1 MEDMEDMND
10 GRIQQSAHQAETDGG
25 AEVRDSDIAIVG
37 LACRFPGADTPD
49 KFWRVLNEGRETLTY
64 FSDDQLRAAGVSEQL
79 IADERYVKAGQIVE
93 DADKFDAGFFGIT
106 QDEAELID
114 PQQRQF
120 LECALEA
127 LETAGYDPQR
137 GEQRIGVFAGVGMN
151 TYLLHNLGER
161 YRTASSVDRYR
172 MMITNDKD
180 FAATRTSY
188 KLNLQG
194 PSISTN
200 TACST
205 SLVAVHLACLSLLSG
220 DCSMALAGA
229 AHIQADQW
237 EGYLH
242 HEGMIFS
249 PDGHCRAFDAKA
261 QGTVI
266 GNGVGVVALKRLSD
280 ALADGDTVHAVIKG
294 TAVNNDGSD
303 KTGYTAPSVQGQ
315 AAVVVEAQQI
325 ADCGPETIS
334 YVEAHG
340 TATPLGDPIEIAALN
355 QAFGRDGTELAPES
369 CAIGSVKTNVGHL
382 DTAAGMAGLIKTVLM
397 LRHRTLVP
405 SLCFDAPNPEIDF
418 AAGPFYVGTETKEW
432 PAGTTPRRAGVS
444 SFGIGGTNAHV
455 IVEEAPAAE
464 PATGAAGPRLL
475 VLSARTPE
483 ALDTATADLARHL
496 RKERALDLAA
506 VSHTLA
512 VGRRVHTY
520 RRALVATDVRDA
532 ALALALGDENRLL
545 KGDPTAEKPVLELV
559 GDASAVPAGHATA
572 LYEEI
577 PAFREHFDECA
588 TELNA
593 PGGAAELLRAEGALA
608 AFAVQ
613 YATLRTLTGW
623 GVRTPAV
630 AADRTDLP
638 DAALRLLERIGA
650 QHAAASGRPALAL
663 LPQTPET
670 VGVAFLLDVL
680 GRVWT
685 AGDDVDW
692 AAYHEGESVRRV
704 PLPSYPFDR
713 KRHWIEPHGAI
724 AQAAETGGETLR
736 DRFDGVPNT
745 EKVTLLT
752 DFIRHE
758 IAAVLGAPDPR
769 TVDLDTNL
777 FDMGLDSLILI
788 EVIAKLS
795 DELAHSVRSSA
806 FVEYPTV
813 RSFVEDLSGELGIG
827 PDTTAPTAPAAGSE
841 GRMSR
846 RAQRAAARRPSG
858 S

>member
-1 MEDMEDMND
+1 MND
-10 GRIQQSAHQAETDGG
+10 QRTEQGIRQEQANP
-25 AEVRDSDIAIVG
+25 EVRDADIAIVG

-49 KFWRVLNEGRETLTY
+49 KFWRVLSEGRETLTY
-64 FSDDQLRAAGVSEQL
+64 FSDEQLRAAGVSERL
-79 IADERYVKAGQIVE
+79 LADERYVKAGQVVE
-93 DADKFDAGFFGIT
+93 DADKFDAGLFGIT
-106 QDEAELID
+106 RDEAELID

-127 LETAGYDPQR
+127 LEQAGYDPQR
-137 GEQRIGVFAGVGMN
+137 DEQQIGVYAGVGMN

-180 FAATRTSY
+180 FVATRTSY
-188 KLNLQG
+188 KLNLRG
-194 PSISTN
+194 PSVSTN

-220 DCSMALAGA
+220 DCTMALAGA
-229 AHIQADQW
+229 AHIQAEQG

-266 GNGVGVVALKRLSD
+266 GNGVGVVVLKRLSD

-315 AAVVVEAQQI
+315 AAVVAEAQQI
-325 ADCGPETIS
+325 ADCAPETIS
-334 YVEAHG
+334 YVETHG

-355 QAFGRDGTELAPES
+355 QAFGRDGEPLAQAS

-382 DTAAGMAGLIKTVLM
+382 DTAAGMASLIKTVLM
-397 LRHRTLVP
+397 LKNRTLVP
-405 SLCFDAPNPEIDF
+405 SLYFDSPNPEIDF

-432 PAGTTPRRAGVS
+432 PAGPTPRRAGVS

-455 IVEEAPAAE
+455 IVEEPPAPRTA
-464 PATGAAGPRLL
+464 PDPDTRPRLL
-475 VLSARTPE
+475 VLSARTP
-483 ALDTATADLARHL
+483 AVLDAATAELARHL
-496 RKERALDLAA
+496 RQHRDLDLPA

-520 RRALVATDVRDA
+520 RRALVATGVRDA
-532 ALALALGDENRLL
+532 ALALALGDESRLL
-545 KGDPTAEKPVLELV
+545 TGDPTAEQPVLELLP
-559 GDASAVPAGHATA
+559 GDAREHAPGHAAA
-572 LYEEI
+572 LYEEN
-577 PAFREHFDECA
+577 PAFRAHFDQCA
-588 TELNA
+588 ADLGT
-593 PGGAAELLRAEGALA
+593 PGGAAELLGARSPLA

-613 YATLRTLTGW
+613 YATLRTLAGW
-623 GVRTPAV
+623 GIRTPVV
-630 AADRTDLP
+630 AADRTELP
-638 DAALRLLERIGA
+638 DAALRLLERTGA
-650 QHAAASGRPALAL
+650 QHAAAHGRPALPL
-663 LPQTPET
+663 LPEASASA
-670 VGVAFLLDVL
+670 VGTAFLLDVL
-680 GRVWT
+680 GRLWT
-685 AGDDVDW
+685 AGQEVDW
-692 AAYHEGESVRRV
+692 AAFHEGERVRRV
-704 PLPSYPFDR
+704 PLPSYPFDHQ
-713 KRHWIEPHGAI
+713 RHWIEPHDSTAP
-724 AQAAETGGETLR
+724 AARPAAETLR
-736 DRFDGVPNT
+736 DRFEGRTDA
-745 EKVTLLT
+745 EKTALLT
-752 DFIRHE
+752 GFIRQE

-788 EVIAKLS
+788 EVIAKLGE
-795 DELAHSVRSSA
+795 ELAHPVRSSA

-813 RSFVEDLSGELGIG
+813 RSFVADLCGELGIG
-827 PDTTAPTAPAAGSE
+827 QETAAAPAPVAE
-841 GRMSR
+841 GRLSR
-846 RAQRAAARRPSG
+846 RAQRAAARRPGTS
-858 S
+858 

>member
-1 MEDMEDMND
+1 MND
-10 GRIQQSAHQAETDGG
+10 QRIQQDGG
-25 AEVRDSDIAIVG
+25 HEQAGGDAEVRDADIAIVG
-37 LACRFPGADTPD
+37 LACRFPGANDPAA
-49 KFWRVLNEGRETLTY
+49 FWRVLSEGRETLTY
-64 FSDDQLRAAGVSEQL
+64 FSDEQLRAAGVSEQL

-93 DADKFDAGFFGIT
+93 GADTFDAAFFGIT

-114 PQQRQF
+114 PQHRQL
-120 LECALEA
+120 LECAFEA
-127 LETAGYDPQR
+127 LEGAGYDPQR
-137 GEQRIGVFAGVGMN
+137 GEQQIGVFAGVGMN

-220 DCSMALAGA
+220 DCTMALAGA

-315 AAVVVEAQQI
+315 AAVIAEAQQI
-325 ADCGPETIS
+325 ADCAPGTIS

-355 QAFGRDGTELAPES
+355 QAFGRDGDRLAAES

-405 SLCFDAPNPEIDF
+405 SLYFDAPNPEVDF
-418 AAGPFYVGTETKEW
+418 AAGPFYVSTETKEW

-455 IVEEAPAAE
+455 IVEEPPAPA
-464 PATGAAGPRLL
+464 PADGAAGPRLL

-496 RKERALDLAA
+496 RKERDLDLAA
-506 VSHTLA
+506 VAHTLA

-520 RRALVATDVRDA
+520 RRALVASGTRDA
-532 ALALALGDENRLL
+532 ALALALGDEARLL
-545 KGDPTAEKPVLELV
+545 KGDPTAEKPVLDLLPV
-559 GDASAVPAGHATA
+559 DASAAGAAHATA
-572 LYEEI
+572 LYEEV
-577 PAFREHFDECA
+577 PAFREHFDACA
-588 TELNA
+588 AELGT
-593 PGGAAELLRAEGALA
+593 PGGASELLRADGVLTS
-608 AFAVQ
+608 FAVQ
-613 YATLRTLTGW
+613 YATLRTLSGW
-623 GVRTPAV
+623 GVRTPVV

-638 DAALRLLERIGA
+638 DAALRLLERGGA
-650 QHAAASGRPALAL
+650 QHAAATGRPTIAL
-663 LPQTPET
+663 LPRTEET
-670 VGVAFLLDVL
+670 AGAAFLLDVL
-680 GRVWT
+680 GRLWT
-685 AGDDVDW
+685 AGEEVDW
-692 AAYHEGESVRRV
+692 SAYHEGESVRRV

-713 KRHWIEPHGAI
+713 KRHWIEPHGT
-724 AQAAETGGETLR
+724 AAPADPATGTTLR
-736 DRFDGVPNT
+736 DRFDGATDT

-752 DFIRHE
+752 AFIRQE
-758 IAAVLGAPDPR
+758 IAAVLGAPDPQ
-769 TVDLDTNL
+769 TVDVDTNL

-813 RSFVEDLSGELGIG
+813 RSFVADLSEELGIV
-827 PDTTAPTAPAAGSE
+827 PDAAPAAAPAAGSE
-841 GRMSR
+841 GRTSR
-846 RAQRAAARRPSG
+846 RAQRAAARRPAG